1 MSKLYLFNKP
11 NSNLTKDQK
20 ANIIHDINMT
30 NFARMKLVLIIFII
44 VEILFIL
51 FNDIPYLINPSSNVI
66 WNDSSFFIL
75 HLLILFISIIGLI
88 LIKILT
94 KYDGNKFKNISRLLI
109 PTLTILLL
117 SLMAI
122 INGLDQIKPGSMS
135 SVFIANLI
143 IFSAV
148 IILRFPVNL
157 PVYSIPFL
165 TYLGGLI
172 IYQHNSELLISNSI
186 NGLIFFLAVILIS
199 TRIYNHYYEEIAKN
213 ILLEEI
219 NFKLDYMSNHDPL
232 TGLLNRR
239 SFGIKVAEKMEV
251 ITETKE
257 LAALILLDVDY
268 FKQIND
274 KFGHPIGDI
283 VLNEVSHI
291 LKEHIKT
298 TDLVTRWGGEEF
310 LIFLY
315 QTSIDEAYT
324 LANNIRLEIQNNVIL
339 ADEFQIQITAS
350 FGISLLKDNFSN
362 SFDTSYK
369 AADSALYK
377 AKNQGRNQVV
387 IESQQQSYQLYN

>member
-1 MSKLYLFNKP
+1 VNKLYFFNKS

-20 ANIIHDINMT
+20 ANIIQDINVT
-30 NFARMKLVLIIFII
+30 NFTRMKLLLIIFII

-66 WNDSSFFIL
+66 WNDSKFFIL
-75 HLLILFISIIGLI
+75 HLLILFVSIIGLI
-88 LIKILT
+88 LIKIST
-94 KYDGNKFKNISRLLI
+94 KYDENKFKNIYKLLV
-109 PTLTILLL
+109 PTLTSLLL
-117 SLMAI
+117 SLIAI
-122 INGLDQIKPGSMS
+122 MNSFDQVKSGYIS

-148 IILRFPVNL
+148 IMLRFPLNL
-157 PVYSIPFL
+157 PVYLIPFL
-165 TYLGGLI
+165 TYLGGLVTF
-172 IYQHNSELLISNSI
+172 QHNSELLISNSI

-199 TRIYNHYYEEIAKN
+199 TGIYNYHWEEITKN
-213 ILLEEI
+213 IVLEEI
-219 NFKLDYMSNHDPL
+219 NLKLNYMSSHAPL

-239 SFGIKVAEKMEV
+239 SFGIKVAEKMKI

-257 LAALILLDVDY
+257 LATLIWVDIDH
-268 FKQIND
+268 FKHVND

-283 VLNEVSHI
+283 VLKEVSHI
-291 LKEHIKT
+291 LMKHIKT

-310 LIFLY
+310 LIFLF
-315 QTSIDEAYT
+315 QTSIDETYV
-324 LANNIRLEIQNNVIL
+324 LANKIRLAIQNKVIL

-350 FGISLLKDNFSN
+350 FGVSLLKDNFSD

-369 AADSALYK
+369 AADAALYK

-387 IESQQQSYQLYN
+387 IASLDTEE

>member
-1 MSKLYLFNKP
+1 MNKLYFFNKS

-20 ANIIHDINMT
+20 ANIIQDINVT
-30 NFARMKLVLIIFII
+30 NFTRMKLLLIIFII

-66 WNDSSFFIL
+66 WNDSKFFIL
-75 HLLILFISIIGLI
+75 HLLILFVSIIGLI
-88 LIKILT
+88 LIKIST
-94 KYDGNKFKNISRLLI
+94 KYDENKFKNIYKLLV
-109 PTLTILLL
+109 PTLTSLLL
-117 SLMAI
+117 SLIAI
-122 INGLDQIKPGSMS
+122 MNSFDQVKSGYIS

-148 IILRFPVNL
+148 IMLRFPLNL
-157 PVYSIPFL
+157 PVYLIPFL
-165 TYLGGLI
+165 TYLGGLVTF
-172 IYQHNSELLISNSI
+172 QHNSELLISNSI

-199 TRIYNHYYEEIAKN
+199 TGIYNYHWEEITKN
-213 ILLEEI
+213 IVLEEI
-219 NFKLDYMSNHDPL
+219 NLKLNYMSSHDPL

-239 SFGIKVAEKMEV
+239 SFGIKVAEKMKI

-257 LAALILLDVDY
+257 LATLIWVDIDH
-268 FKQIND
+268 FKHVND

-283 VLNEVSHI
+283 VLKEVSHI
-291 LKEHIKT
+291 LMKHIKT

-310 LIFLY
+310 LIFLF
-315 QTSIDEAYT
+315 QTSIDETYV
-324 LANNIRLEIQNNVIL
+324 LANKIRLAIQNKVIL

-350 FGISLLKDNFSN
+350 FGVSLLKDNFSD

-369 AADSALYK
+369 AADAALYK

-387 IESQQQSYQLYN
+387 IASLDTEE

>member
-1 MSKLYLFNKP
+1 MNKLYFFNKS

-20 ANIIHDINMT
+20 ANIIQDINVT
-30 NFARMKLVLIIFII
+30 NFTRMKLLLIIFII

-66 WNDSSFFIL
+66 WNDSKFFIL
-75 HLLILFISIIGLI
+75 HLLILFVSIIGLI
-88 LIKILT
+88 LIKIST
-94 KYDGNKFKNISRLLI
+94 KYDKNKFKNIYKLLI
-109 PTLTILLL
+109 PTLTSLLL
-117 SLMAI
+117 SLVAI
-122 INGLDQIKPGSMS
+122 INSLDQVKSGYIS

-148 IILRFPVNL
+148 IMLRFPLNL
-157 PVYSIPFL
+157 AVYLIPFL
-165 TYLGGLI
+165 TYIGGLVTF
-172 IYQHNSELLISNSI
+172 QHNAGLLISNSI

-199 TRIYNHYYEEIAKN
+199 TAIYNYHWEEITKN
-213 ILLEEI
+213 IVLEEI
-219 NFKLDYMSNHDPL
+219 NLKLNYMSSHDPL

-239 SFGIKVAEKMEV
+239 SFGIKVAEKMRI

-257 LAALILLDVDY
+257 LATLIWVDIDH
-268 FKQIND
+268 FKHVND

-283 VLNEVSHI
+283 VLKEVSHI
-291 LKEHIKT
+291 LMEHIKT

-310 LIFLY
+310 LIFLL
-315 QTSIDEAYT
+315 QTSIDETYA
-324 LANNIRLEIQNNVIL
+324 LANKIRLAIQNKVIL

-350 FGISLLKDNFSN
+350 FGVSLLKDNFSN

-369 AADSALYK
+369 AADAALYK

-387 IESQQQSYQLYN
+387 MASLDTEV

>member
-1 MSKLYLFNKP
+1 MNKLYFFNKS

-20 ANIIHDINMT
+20 ANIIQDINVT
-30 NFARMKLVLIIFII
+30 NFTRMKLLLIIFII

-66 WNDSSFFIL
+66 WNDSKFFIL
-75 HLLILFISIIGLI
+75 HLLILFVSIIGLI
-88 LIKILT
+88 LIKISN
-94 KYDGNKFKNISRLLI
+94 KYDKNKFKNIYKLLI
-109 PTLTILLL
+109 PTLTSLLL
-117 SLMAI
+117 SLVAI
-122 INGLDQIKPGSMS
+122 INSLDQVKSGYIS

-148 IILRFPVNL
+148 IMLRFPLNL
-157 PVYSIPFL
+157 AVYLIPFL
-165 TYLGGLI
+165 TYLGGLVTF
-172 IYQHNSELLISNSI
+172 QHNSELLISNSI

-199 TRIYNHYYEEIAKN
+199 TGIYNYHWEEITKN
-213 ILLEEI
+213 IVLEEI
-219 NFKLDYMSNHDPL
+219 NLKLNYMSSHAPL

-239 SFGIKVAEKMEV
+239 SFGIKVAEKMKI

-257 LAALILLDVDY
+257 LATLIWVDIDH
-268 FKQIND
+268 FKHVND

-283 VLNEVSHI
+283 VLKEVSHI
-291 LKEHIKT
+291 LMKHIKT

-310 LIFLY
+310 LIFLF
-315 QTSIDEAYT
+315 QTSIDETYV
-324 LANNIRLEIQNNVIL
+324 LANKIRLAIQNKVIL

-350 FGISLLKDNFSN
+350 FGVSLLKDNFSD

-369 AADSALYK
+369 AADAALYK

-387 IESQQQSYQLYN
+387 IASLDTEE